1 MTFPISALNYLPA
14 KKQNM
19 KHILLFLLVLTAS
32 ATVSAQAP
40 QQIKYQG
47 VARDASGTPL
57 ANDTIVVKFDI
68 HTGTASGT
76 IVYTEF
82 HASVPTN
89 AFGLFSVA
97 IGSITAFPSNL
108 FGSGA
113 EFLEVSI
120 DFGSGL
126 TSMGTSQFLSVPY
139 ALYAETSGSG
149 SGGPTGPTGPSG
161 PQGAVGP
168 SGPSGA
174 TGVAGPTGAVG
185 TAGPTG
191 PGGAAGA
198 TGPSGTTGQG
208 ITEVYGTGQLSV
220 GAATTTP
227 TLIPGLTTTVN
238 VPANSVVHVHTDG
251 GIQSTGSTSTTYSV
265 VDVILYVDGV
275 AATSAG
281 QRRVAIANT
290 ASLAQLIGN
299 WSIDH
304 TYTLPAGN
312 HTFEVRAVGG
322 VSGSSNANVSSGSS
336 NLLKGVLSVEII
348 KQ

>member
-1 MTFPISALNYLPA
+1 
-14 KKQNM
+14 M
-19 KHILLFLLVLTAS
+19 KSILAIILFCFAVT
-32 ATVSAQAP
+32 TVVAQAP
-40 QQIKYQG
+40 TEIKYQG
-47 VARDASGTPL
+47 VARDAVGTPL
-57 ANDTIVVKFDI
+57 ANDTLTVKFDI
-68 HTGTASGT
+68 HTGTATGA

-82 HASVPTN
+82 HAYVPTN
-89 AFGLFSVA
+89 QFGLFSVS
-97 IGSITAFPSNL
+97 IGSITAFPPNL
-108 FGSGA
+108 FGAGA

-120 DFGSGL
+120 DFGSGI

-139 ALYAETSGSG
+139 ALYAETSGAG
-149 SGGPTGPTGPSG
+149 AGGPTGPTGPQGAIGATG
-161 PQGAVGP
+161 PTGPTGITGPTGAVGAA
-168 SGPSGA
+168 GP
-174 TGVAGPTGAVG
+174 AGPTGAV
-185 TAGPTG
+185 
-191 PGGAAGA
+191 GA

-238 VPANSVVHVHTDG
+238 VPANSIVHVHTDG
-251 GIQSTGSTSTTYSV
+251 GIQSTGATSTTFSV

-275 AATSAG
+275 AATTAG

-290 ASLAQLIGN
+290 SSLAQLIGN

-322 VSGSSNANVSSGSS
+322 VGGSSNANVSSGSS